1 MLLIQRGGVKMP
13 KISDIEDKGKKG
25 LDISKL
31 SWLKKAIGSNL
42 INGGIYLLAGEP
54 GIGKT
59 TLSLQILGEL
69 SRQGMKVLYMP
80 TEQSMSDIRRVF
92 GRLFRSDR
100 DQQSKIGENLYVD
113 TIDDLKMLPWF
124 LNHQILPLEKEYH
137 GCQVIAIDSL
147 QGGGLGTAGGEA
159 YKALTD
165 FIDTTKGLGIICL
178 LVNHV
183 TKRGEIAGPKALEH
197 AVDCVIYIRRAL
209 RLRPL
214 FVPKNRFGPAMLD
227 PIVLTMEEEG
237 LRESPHVTA
246 QATTV
251 LGYSGVGEEFAEAQA
266 SVTIPTYGSPPGLS
280 APFLPSKK
288 IKQLLKVLGTL
299 KDIDVVDLSYDI
311 SCYLPGRG
319 TYISALDLPITI
331 ALLSSYLHQEVD
343 RRSLFVGEVD
353 LTRQVRPPARTYLA
367 ALAEL
372 LVELQPGRI
381 ERLYLSVRSA
391 EELKHMQPDESKPKV
406 GDIVDIR
413 GVRELEDVLQ
423 AIWPDLM
430 TS

>member
-1 MLLIQRGGVKMP
+1 MP
-13 KISDIEDKGKKG
+13 KISDIEDKGKGG
-25 LDISKL
+25 LDISRL
-31 SWLKKAIGSNL
+31 SWLKKAVGSDL
-42 INGGIYLLAGEP
+42 IKGGIYLLAGEP

-59 TLSLQILGEL
+59 TLSLQVLGEL
-69 SRQGMKVLYMP
+69 ARQGIKVLYIP

-92 GRLFRSDR
+92 SRLFESGRSGAED
-100 DQQSKIGENLYVD
+100 NFFVD

-124 LNHQILPLEKEYH
+124 LSHQILPLEKEYQ

-147 QGGGLGTAGGEA
+147 QGGGLGTSSGEG
-159 YKALTD
+159 YKALMD
-165 FIDTTKGLGIICL
+165 FIDTTKGLGVTSF

-227 PIVLTMEEEG
+227 PIVLTMEADG

-246 QATTV
+246 QATTI

-311 SCYLPGRG
+311 SCYLPGRRG
-319 TYISALDLPITI
+319 YVSALDLPITI
-331 ALLSSYLHQEVD
+331 ALLSSYLHQDVEK
-343 RRSLFVGEVD
+343 RTLFVGEVD
-353 LTRQVRPPARTYLA
+353 LTKQIRPPERTYLA

-372 LVELQPGRI
+372 LIELQPGKI
-381 ERLYLSVRSA
+381 KKLYLSDKCVQ
-391 EELKHMQPDESKPKV
+391 ELNAMRPNKSKSKV
-406 GDIVDIR
+406 GDLVEMH
-413 GVRELEDVLQ
+413 GVRDLETILQ
-423 AIWPDLM
+423 EIWPDLM
-430 TS
+430 TR

>member
-1 MLLIQRGGVKMP
+1 MP
-13 KISDIEDKGKKG
+13 KIRDIEDKGKRG
-25 LDISKL
+25 LDISGL
-31 SWLKKAIGSNL
+31 SWLKKAIGSDL
-42 INGGIYLLAGEP
+42 IKGGIYLLAGEP

-59 TLSLQILGEL
+59 TLSLQVLGEIAK
-69 SRQGMKVLYMP
+69 QGIKVLYLP

-92 GRLFRSDR
+92 SRLFKSNR
-100 DQQSKIGENLYVD
+100 DQQSKTEDNLYVD

-124 LNHQILPLEKEYH
+124 LSHQILPLEKEYN

-147 QGGGLGTAGGEA
+147 QGGGLGSSSGEI
-159 YKALTD
+159 YKALMD
-165 FIDTTKGLGIICL
+165 FIDTTKGLGITSL

-214 FVPKNRFGPAMLD
+214 FIPKNRFGPAMLD
-227 PIVLTMEEEG
+227 PIVLTMEEDG
-237 LRESPHVTA
+237 LRESPHVAA

-266 SVTIPTYGSPPGLS
+266 SVTIPSYGSPPGLS

-311 SCYLPGRG
+311 SCYLPGRRG
-319 TYISALDLPITI
+319 YISVLDLPITI
-331 ALLSSYLHQEVD
+331 ALLSSYLHQDVD
-343 RRSLFVGEVD
+343 NRSLFVGEVD
-353 LTRQVRPPARTYLA
+353 LTKQIRPPERTYLA
-367 ALAEL
+367 SLAEL
-372 LVELQPGRI
+372 LVELHPGRI
-381 ERLYLSVRSA
+381 ERVYISDNSA
-391 EELKHMQPDESKPKV
+391 EELRHMQPDENKPSV
-406 GDIVDIR
+406 GDIVDVR
-413 GVRELEDVLQ
+413 GVRELGDVLQ
-423 AIWPDLM
+423 SIWPELM
-430 TS
+430 AR

>member
-1 MLLIQRGGVKMP
+1 MP
-13 KISDIEDKGKKG
+13 KISDIEDKGKRG
-25 LDISKL
+25 LDISGL
-31 SWLKKAIGSNL
+31 SWLKKAIGSDL
-42 INGGIYLLAGEP
+42 IKGGIYLLAGEP

-59 TLSLQILGEL
+59 TLSLQVLGEIAK
-69 SRQGMKVLYMP
+69 QGIKVLYLP

-92 GRLFRSDR
+92 SRLFKSNR
-100 DQQSKIGENLYVD
+100 DQQSKTEDNLYVD

-124 LNHQILPLEKEYH
+124 LSHQILPLEKEYN

-147 QGGGLGTAGGEA
+147 QGGGLGSSSGEI
-159 YKALTD
+159 YKALMD
-165 FIDTTKGLGIICL
+165 FIDTTKGLGITSL

-214 FVPKNRFGPAMLD
+214 FIPKNRFGPAMLD
-227 PIVLTMEEEG
+227 PIVLTMEEDG
-237 LRESPHVTA
+237 LRESPHVAA

-266 SVTIPTYGSPPGLS
+266 SVTIPSYGSPPGLS

-311 SCYLPGRG
+311 SCYLPGRRG
-319 TYISALDLPITI
+319 YISVLDLPITI
-331 ALLSSYLHQEVD
+331 ALLSSYLHQDVD
-343 RRSLFVGEVD
+343 NRSLFVGEVD
-353 LTRQVRPPARTYLA
+353 LTKQIRPPERTYLA
-367 ALAEL
+367 SLAEL
-372 LVELQPGRI
+372 LVELHPGRI
-381 ERLYLSVRSA
+381 ERVYISDNSA
-391 EELKHMQPDESKPKV
+391 EELRHMQPDENKPSV
-406 GDIVDIR
+406 GDIVDVR
-413 GVRELEDVLQ
+413 GVRELGDVLQ
-423 AIWPDLM
+423 SIWPELM
-430 TS
+430 AR

>member
-1 MLLIQRGGVKMP
+1 MP
-13 KISDIEDKGKKG
+13 KISNIQDKGKKG

-31 SWLKKAIGSNL
+31 PWLRKAIGSDL
-42 INGGIYLLAGEP
+42 VRGGIYLLAGEP

-59 TLSLQILGEL
+59 TLSLQVLGEL
-69 SRQGMKVLYMP
+69 ARQGVKVLYLP
-80 TEQSMSDIRRVF
+80 TEQSMSDIKRVF
-92 GRLFRSDR
+92 SRLFKAQAG
-100 DQQSKIGENLYVD
+100 DQASSAGDNLYVD
-113 TIDDLKMLPWF
+113 TIDDLKILPWF
-124 LNHQILPLEKEYH
+124 LSHQILPLEKEYH
-137 GCQVIAIDSL
+137 GCQVITIDSL
-147 QGGGLGTAGGEA
+147 QGGGLGTAAGQT
-159 YKALTD
+159 YKALLD
-165 FIDTTKGLGIICL
+165 FIDTAKGLGITCL

-227 PIVLTMEEEG
+227 PIVLTMEESG

-266 SVTIPTYGSPPGLS
+266 SVTIPSYGSPPGLN

-311 SCYLPGRG
+311 ACYLPGRHG
-319 TYISALDLPITI
+319 YVSVLDLPITI

-343 RRSLFVGEVD
+343 NQSLFVGEVD
-353 LTRQVRPPARTYLA
+353 LTKQIRPPERRYLA

-381 ERLYLSVRSA
+381 GKVYLSERSA
-391 EELKHMQPDESKPKV
+391 QELKEMRPDENKPRV
-406 GDIVDIR
+406 GDLVEVH
-413 GVRELEDVLQ
+413 GVRNLEDVLQ

-430 TS
+430 ME